1 MYDLKT
7 IKVRRR
13 SWIQIASIPKARL
26 GWTLD
31 DCTDAPKTVIE
42 GLRRWLEGV
51 REGKVILASGNRHC
65 GRGVLLYGQ
74 PGRGKTTLALAT
86 IQDMLLDFPLEAFA
100 PAENRVLVR
109 PAYFAT
115 FNDILDLKGQTMS
128 GAEDLEEENRLYDGM
143 LGKCRDDAYNIR
155 VLIIDDV
162 GKEHASLSGWQKS
175 MLHHILRTRF
185 NNGLPTIV
193 TTNIARNDWSATYGD
208 ATGSFVKEAFI
219 YIPVETPQDL
229 R

>member
-26 GWTLD
+26 GWTLA
-31 DCTDAPKTVIE
+31 DCTDAPKKALE
-42 GLRRWLEGV
+42 GLRRWLDGV
-51 REGKVILASGNRHC
+51 SEGKVILASGQPHC

-74 PGRGKTTLALAT
+74 PGRGKTTLALAA
-86 IQDMLLDFPLEAFA
+86 IQDMLLEFPLSAFA
-100 PAENRVLVR
+100 PSENGVLVR
-109 PAYFAT
+109 PVYFAT

-128 GAEDLEEENRLYDGM
+128 GADDLEEENRLYDGM

-155 VLIIDDV
+155 VLIVDDV

-175 MLHHILRTRF
+175 MLHHLLRTRF

-193 TTNIARNDWSATYGD
+193 TTNIERDDWADVYGD

-219 YIPVETPQDL
+219 YLTVDTDRDL

>member
-42 GLRRWLEGV
+42 GLRRWLDGV
-51 REGKVILASGNRHC
+51 REGKVILAAGNPRC

-115 FNDILDLKGQTMS
+115 FNDILDLKGQTM
-128 GAEDLEEENRLYDGM
+128 GDAEDLEEENRLYDGM

-193 TTNIARNDWSATYGD
+193 TTNIARDDWSATYGD